1 MNSPDPLRGKV
12 AAQLTAMSM
21 PGGPLHTKSDA
32 STMIR
37 FAASPA
43 WLRFRRTVIDWCLA
57 RETPLREGRVAILM
71 AGPPGASKSTA
82 QAHMVGEHLQ
92 GWRHMDADEFE
103 LRLLAAA
110 DADGLL
116 QQFLPEELRSASG
129 QPSRFYPNDLS
140 ALVHIESNFLLETVV
155 TQSLRE
161 YVIIDGT
168 RAWKPWVPELVTRL
182 GREQYTIGVADVET
196 SRCRRGARCSSDGHA
211 DVDNYRLSSDVTARL
226 GCKPHHRTRQLFWFA
241 GSSEEHAP
249 VQLFDVAL
257 WVFPA
262 DGTREDA
269 WSNCIDANAFS
280 AAPLLCEVAG
290 DAGDGSLARAVGSLR
305 QARVRDS
312 QNARDVHYRAPRLH
326 HSPACLCRPVRTV

>member
-116 QQFLPEELRSASG
+116 QQFLPVPVAELTAEFAAGASPIDVCARTIRTLRDLGVRHFYVSNLPLRRTAHTLNASLDKAGVLVARENQDSRLTLAHSVFSSQFSVQRAGHSSG
-129 QPSRFYPNDLS
+129 Q
-140 ALVHIESNFLLETVV
+140 
-155 TQSLRE
+155 
-161 YVIIDGT
+161 
-168 RAWKPWVPELVTRL
+168 
-182 GREQYTIGVADVET
+182 
-196 SRCRRGARCSSDGHA
+196 
-211 DVDNYRLSSDVTARL
+211 
-226 GCKPHHRTRQLFWFA
+226 
-241 GSSEEHAP
+241 
-249 VQLFDVAL
+249 
-257 WVFPA
+257 
-262 DGTREDA
+262 
-269 WSNCIDANAFS
+269 
-280 AAPLLCEVAG
+280 
-290 DAGDGSLARAVGSLR
+290 
-305 QARVRDS
+305 
-312 QNARDVHYRAPRLH
+312 
-326 HSPACLCRPVRTV
+326 